1 MAAKY
6 GPTRTYIRFRDSP
19 ARVRAEQKFS
29 VPSEHPMATTSKE
42 NEVLT
47 APPETAA
54 RSATPAPRFD
64 ETATGSRPQPV
75 ALEVPVTVNGARA
88 VEGTDKREPFS
99 ETTKTVLVFGNGAV
113 IRLGSPVAA
122 GQLLFLTN
130 EKTKKEVVCQVVKSK
145 NYKSVSGY
153 VELEF
158 TESVVGFWGMR
169 FPSDRIGTPAPAP
182 VAALPSAPKPNPVAP
197 VVPAPKPV
205 SPVVSTAP
213 KAPEVKPPQIP
224 SPQIHA
230 EVKPAPQIRP
240 AELAVAPPAALKPP
254 APPVQAAVVPPP
266 PVAKQPD
273 VPVIPPPPVTSSLA
287 SSLASLLSAPEV
299 LPASAPS
306 KPPVAPLT
314 SETKAQP
321 STVPAQ
327 NSSEDLKLQAAR
339 LQEQLSS
346 MLFSAAPTAQ
356 PAPPAPVVP
365 ALDPKAIS
373 GVASQVLEMAKAE
386 PAPIKSAPPAKPVP
400 LPMKSSLDTEEVKIP
415 SWLEPLARN
424 AASAAPTPE
433 TVEREKAKHFSEIT
447 APLEDSA
454 EPLPLTAVES
464 IPESAIPAFGSLLP
478 LDEPVIT
485 EARSSGSNRG
495 VLYGAIAA
503 GVLVAVGGAWYLLH
517 PSDAGQGK
525 PGIAASTPS
534 SQVSAALPAP
544 SVSQPAAQPV
554 AQPASQNIQAGI
566 TPDPN
571 SSAKPISTAP
581 ISSSPAAS
589 APLTRPAVSTE
600 PVPATRENTRGASTP
615 IPASATERIS
625 RPPAEPEPKKP
636 ALGEVHLASPTINRR
651 ASSQEDG
658 AEAPTISAGSADPN
672 AGGMEAGL
680 APGSGKQPAAPEVP
694 LPVGGD
700 VKTAKLISS
709 VSPTYPLLAKNQ
721 HISGDVLIDAL
732 IDANGRVTTMK
743 VISGPTLLH
752 QSAMAALRLW
762 KYQPA
767 SLDGK
772 AVPMHLTVTIQ
783 FRLQ

>member
-1 MAAKY
+1 
-6 GPTRTYIRFRDSP
+6 
-19 ARVRAEQKFS
+19 
-29 VPSEHPMATTSKE
+29 MATTSKE

-54 RSATPAPRFD
+54 RSSAPAPRFD

-113 IRLGSPVAA
+113 IRLGSPVAS

-182 VAALPSAPKPNPVAP
+182 VAALPSAPKPNPVVP

-205 SPVVSTAP
+205 SPVVSAAP
-213 KAPEVKPPQIP
+213 KAPEVKPVQIP

-230 EVKPAPQIRP
+230 EAKPAPQIRP
-240 AELAVAPPAALKPP
+240 SEVAAVPSAASKLP
-254 APPVQAAVVPPP
+254 APPVHAAVVPPP
-266 PVAKQPD
+266 PVVKQPD
-273 VPVIPPPPVTSSLA
+273 VQVTPAPPLTSSLA

-299 LPASAPS
+299 QPAYAPS

-314 SETKAQP
+314 SETKAQ
-321 STVPAQ
+321 SASVPAQ
-327 NSSEDLKLQAAR
+327 NPTEDLKLQAAR

-346 MLFSAAPTAQ
+346 LLFSAAPTAQ
-356 PAPPAPVVP
+356 PASSAPVVP
-365 ALDPKAIS
+365 ALDPKSVS
-373 GVASQVLEMAKAE
+373 GVASQVFEMAKADH
-386 PAPIKSAPPAKPVP
+386 APVKSAPPARPVP
-400 LPMKSSLDTEEVKIP
+400 PPMKSSLDTEEVKIP

-424 AASAAPTPE
+424 AASPVSTPE
-433 TVEREKAKHFSEIT
+433 TVEREKSKHFSEISE
-447 APLEDSA
+447 PLEESA
-454 EPLPLTAVES
+454 EPLRLTAVES
-464 IPESAIPAFGSLLP
+464 IPESAAVPSFGSLLP

-485 EARSSGSNRG
+485 EARSSGSNKG

-503 GVLVAVGGAWYLLH
+503 AVLVVAGGAWYLLH
-517 PSDAGQGK
+517 PSNAAQST

-534 SQVSAALPAP
+534 SQASAALPAP
-544 SVSQPAAQPV
+544 SVTQPPAQTV
-554 AQPASQNIQAGI
+554 AQPASQNTQSGTA
-566 TPDPN
+566 PNSN
-571 SSAKPISTAP
+571 SSAAP
-581 ISSSPAAS
+581 ISSSPISGSPASS
-589 APLTRPAVSTE
+589 APLTRPAVRTE
-600 PVPATRENTRGASTP
+600 PVPVTRENTRAAATP
-615 IPASATERIS
+615 IPASETERIS
-625 RPPAEPEPKKP
+625 RPPAVPEPKKP

-651 ASSQEDG
+651 ASSQEEG
-658 AEAPTISAGSADPN
+658 AEAPTISAGIVDPN
-672 AGGMEAGL
+672 AGGMAAGL
-680 APGSGKQPAAPEVP
+680 APGSVNQPAAPEVP

-772 AVPMHLTVTIQ
+772 PVPMHLTVTLQ

>member
-1 MAAKY
+1 MAIT
-6 GPTRTYIRFRDSP
+6 G
-19 ARVRAEQKFS
+19 
-29 VPSEHPMATTSKE
+29 KE
-42 NEVLT
+42 NQVLT
-47 APPETAA
+47 APPEAAA
-54 RSATPAPRFD
+54 RTSATPSPRFD

-99 ETTKTVLVFGNGAV
+99 ESTKTVLVFGNGAV

-169 FPSDRIGTPAPAP
+169 FPSDRIGTQAPAP
-182 VAALPSAPKPNPVAP
+182 SPAASLP
-197 VVPAPKPV
+197 PAAKPV
-205 SPVVSTAP
+205 SPILSSAP
-213 KAPEVKPPQIP
+213 KAPEVKPAQIP
-224 SPQIHA
+224 SAQMEA
-230 EVKPAPQIRP
+230 KSAAPKLQT
-240 AELAVAPPAALKPP
+240 
-254 APPVQAAVVPPP
+254 PPVQTAVVPPT
-266 PVAKQPD
+266 PVVKQPH
-273 VPVIPPPPVTSSLA
+273 VPMISASPVTSSLA
-287 SSLASLLSAPEV
+287 PSLASLLNAPAIQ
-299 LPASAPS
+299 PASAPS
-306 KPPVAPLT
+306 KPASILV
-314 SETKAQP
+314 
-321 STVPAQ
+321 Q
-327 NSSEDLKLQAAR
+327 NSTEDLKLQAAR

-346 MLFSAAPTAQ
+346 MLFSADPTAQ
-356 PAPPAPVVP
+356 PTPPAPVVP
-365 ALDPKAIS
+365 ALDPKS
-373 GVASQVLEMAKAE
+373 VSSVASQVLEMAKAD
-386 PAPIKSAPPAKPVP
+386 PAPVKSALPARPVP
-400 LPMKSSLDTEEVKIP
+400 PPMKSSLDTEEVKIP

-424 AASAAPTPE
+424 AASPASTPE
-433 TVEREKAKHFSEIT
+433 PVEREKAKHFSEIT
-447 APLEDSA
+447 EPLEDSA

-464 IPESAIPAFGSLLP
+464 IPESAVPAFGSLLP

-485 EARSSGSNRG
+485 EARSSGSNKG

-503 GVLVAVGGAWYLLH
+503 AVLVAAGGAWYFLH
-517 PSDAGQGK
+517 PSDAVQGK

-534 SQVSAALPAP
+534 SQASAALPAP
-544 SVSQPAAQPV
+544 SVTQPV
-554 AQPASQNIQAGI
+554 AQPASQNIQAG
-566 TPDPN
+566 TVPN
-571 SSAKPISTAP
+571 SSSNTAP
-581 ISSSPAAS
+581 ISTTQASSSPAS
-589 APLTRPAVSTE
+589 TAPLARPAVRTE
-600 PVPATRENTRGASTP
+600 PVPVTRENTRAAATP
-615 IPASATERIS
+615 IPASETERIS

-651 ASSQEDG
+651 ASSQEEG
-658 AEAPTISAGSADPN
+658 AEAPTISAGSADAN

-680 APGSGKQPAAPEVP
+680 APGSGKQPAAPEAP
-694 LPVGGD
+694 LPIGGD

-709 VSPTYPLLAKNQ
+709 VSPTYPMLAKNQ

-732 IDANGRVTTMK
+732 IDPTGHVTTMK

-767 SLDGK
+767 TLDGK
-772 AVPMHLTVTIQ
+772 PVPMHLTVTLQ